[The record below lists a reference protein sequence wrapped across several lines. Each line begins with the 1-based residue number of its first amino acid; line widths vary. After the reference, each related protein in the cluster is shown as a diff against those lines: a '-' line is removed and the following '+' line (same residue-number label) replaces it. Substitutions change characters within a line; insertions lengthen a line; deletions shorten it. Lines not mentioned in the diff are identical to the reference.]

1 MCSARRTADL
11 TLQHYAVY
19 LFEYVKQRTVVQ
31 AMKEYLSLPLDQ
43 MDLETGMYGGC
54 EGWGVGWSG

>member
-1 MCSARRTADL
+1 MCSAHRTADL

-31 AMKEYLSLPLDQ
+31 AMKEYHSLPLDR
-43 MDLETGMYGGC
+43 MDLETGMWGG
-54 EGWGVGWSG
+54 